1 MTNRSEHT
9 ILVSGATG
17 QQGGAVARHL
27 LQRGFRVRALT
38 RHPDQEAARK
48 LADAGAEIAEGNFE
62 DRTSLNRALNGAYG
76 AYSVQNT
83 WTAGVEGEVRQ
94 GKAFADAA
102 KDADIQ
108 HFVYSSVGGAERNTG
123 IPHFDS
129 KWEIEEH
136 IREVDLP
143 ATILRPVFFMNNW
156 SGFKEPIAGGQL
168 PQPLSPDTPLQQI
181 AASDI
186 GAFAAIAFA
195 NPDDWVGRARELA
208 GDELTMTETAEAF
221 SRVLNREVEH
231 VQVPW
236 GVFEEQAGEEMTTM
250 YRWFEAQGY
259 DADINALRTE
269 YPALQRL
276 EPFLREHGWE
286 ELAAAG

>member
-17 QQGGAVARHL
+17 QQGGAVTRHL

-38 RHPDQEAARK
+38 RHPDQKAARN
-48 LADAGAEIAEGNFE
+48 LADAGAEIAEGSFE
-62 DRTSLNRALNGAYG
+62 DRTSLNRALDGTYG

-102 KDADIQ
+102 KDAGVQ
-108 HFVYSSVGGAERNTG
+108 HLVYSSVGGAERNTG

-136 IREVDLP
+136 IRDIGLP

-195 NPDDWVGRARELA
+195 NPDDWKGRARELA
-208 GDELTMTETAEAF
+208 GDELTMTETAEVF
-221 SRVLNREVEH
+221 SRVLGREVEH

-259 DADINALRTE
+259 DADIDALRTE

-276 EPFLREHGWE
+276 DPFLHEHGWE
-286 ELAAAG
+286 ELASTG